1 MKKLIYNLFV
11 ICVNLVFSIVG
22 IILTFPIMSILV
34 LLIKLEDG
42 GPVIFTQKRVGRDE
56 KEIKIYKL
64 RSMKVGS
71 DKGNIRWTEQ
81 NDSRI
86 TKVGKL
92 IRRTRLDEVPQLFN
106 VLKGDMNLIGPRP
119 EVPELTYRFN
129 EEIKGFTDRLKIKP
143 GLTGWAQ
150 INGGY
155 DLTPRDKLKRDM
167 YYIDNRNIMLDLKI
181 IAKTFVIILTGSGAR

>member
-1 MKKLIYNLFV
+1 MKKVIYNLFV
-11 ICVNLVFSIVG
+11 LCVNLIFSILG
-22 IILTFPIMSILV
+22 IILTFPIISILA

-64 RSMKVGS
+64 RSMKVGA
-71 DKGNIRWTEQ
+71 DKGNIRWTDQ

-86 TKVGKL
+86 TKVGKV
-92 IRRTRLDEVPQLFN
+92 IRKARLDEIPQLIN

-129 EEIKGFTDRLKIKP
+129 KDIDGFINRLKVKP

-150 INGGY
+150 VNGGY
-155 DLTPRDKLKRDM
+155 DLTPRDKLEKDM
-167 YYIDNRNIMLDLKI
+167 YYIENRDIMLDLKI
-181 IAKTFVIILTGSGAR
+181 IVKTFVVILTGNGAR

>member
-1 MKKLIYNLFV
+1 MKKVIYNLFV
-11 ICVNLVFSIVG
+11 LCVNLIFSILG
-22 IILTFPIMSILV
+22 IILTFPIISILA

-64 RSMKVGS
+64 RSMKVGA
-71 DKGNIRWTEQ
+71 DKGNIRWTDQ

-86 TKVGKL
+86 TKVGKV
-92 IRRTRLDEVPQLFN
+92 IRKARLDEIPQLIN

-129 EEIKGFTDRLKIKP
+129 KDIDGFINRLKVKP

-150 INGGY
+150 VNGGY
-155 DLTPRDKLKRDM
+155 DLTPRDKLEKDM
-167 YYIDNRNIMLDLKI
+167 YYIENRDIMLDLKI
-181 IAKTFVIILTGSGAR
+181 IVKTFVFILTGNGAR

>member
-181 IAKTFVIILTGSGAR
+181 IAKTFLIILTGHGAR